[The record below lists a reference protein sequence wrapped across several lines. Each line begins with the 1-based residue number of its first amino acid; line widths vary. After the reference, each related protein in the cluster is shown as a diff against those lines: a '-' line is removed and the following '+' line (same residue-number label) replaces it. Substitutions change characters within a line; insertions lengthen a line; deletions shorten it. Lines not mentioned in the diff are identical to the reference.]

1 MWTLDNMEP
10 VVKVDPVANVG
21 PVDNVDPVNIST
33 VFWCTFSRTFQYVHH
48 TRSP

>member
-10 VVKVDPVANVG
+10 VIKVDPLANVG

-33 VFWCTFSRTFQYVHH
+33 VFLCTFSRTV
-48 TRSP
+48 